1 MGDKLTPH
9 GPKHPEWEASGKQ
22 VGDKLKSHGPEN
34 PGASGGQVG
43 NKSQLHGPGRPDRVA
58 SKWETSGRQVKA
70 TWHPEWEASGR
81 QAGDKLKSH
90 GPEHP
95 EWEASGTSGRQVK
108 VT

>member
-1 MGDKLTPH
+1 M
-9 GPKHPEWEASGKQ
+9 
-22 VGDKLKSHGPEN
+22 KSHGPEN

-58 SKWETSGRQVKA
+58 RKWETSGRQVKA

-108 VT
+108 VKVTWPRAPKQVGDKWGTSGRQVKVT